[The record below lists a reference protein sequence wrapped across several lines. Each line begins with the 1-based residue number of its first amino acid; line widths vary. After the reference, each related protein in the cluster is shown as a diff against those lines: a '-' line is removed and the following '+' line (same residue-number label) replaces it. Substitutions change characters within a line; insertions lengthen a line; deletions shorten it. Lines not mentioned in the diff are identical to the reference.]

1 MSEHKELVLVEVLR
15 SFSPL
20 KNKQTKNPNNLLTG
34 NVAMEQMFWAE
45 TTVLFQLKD
54 PSNLSLFPVRIRKVS
69 SEFQGDRL
77 PNTGLPTATNLSL

>member
-1 MSEHKELVLVEVLR
+1 MSEHKELVLIEVLR

-20 KNKQTKNPNNLLTG
+20 KNKQTKNPNNLLTS

-54 PSNLSLFPVRIRKVS
+54 PSNLSLFPVRI
-69 SEFQGDRL
+69 FQGDRL